1 MTENVA
7 LISTHPITKQ
17 ELAEAIF
24 AGGGVLTPENISF
37 GRISRGTR
45 HIWIYL
51 EEPEVFLSTLDAE
64 QQDNPAGWELVRTKL
79 GGEPRSAIGIEVSRT
94 SGSQK
99 LAVDFANLCA
109 QRWPCVA
116 VGADINKDVFSKEE
130 LLQLQREGKGIINYG
145 M

>member
-1 MTENVA
+1 MTENIA
-7 LISTHPITKQ
+7 LISTHVIIKQ
-17 ELAEAIF
+17 ELTEAIL
-24 AGGGVLTPENISF
+24 AGGGVLDPENMSF
-37 GRISRGTR
+37 GRISQGTR

-51 EEPEVFLSTLDAE
+51 EEPEAFLNTQDAE
-64 QQDNPAGWELVRTKL
+64 EQDNPAGWELVRTKL
-79 GGEPRSAIGIEVSRT
+79 GGEPRSAIEIEVSRT

-99 LAVDFANLCA
+99 LAVDFAILCA

-116 VGADINKDVFSKEE
+116 IGADINRDVFSKEE